1 MAGVREN
8 QDGSAVPVVEAA
20 LAHACESVDLGAFW
34 GMDEEGALGQ
44 AADLDRLPGGHE
56 LPLAG
61 TTVAVKDLFDL
72 AGVPTTAG
80 LAGERAAA
88 DTDAGLV
95 RRLRSAGA
103 VPIGKTAMDPLGLTT
118 GGQAAG
124 FPTCFNPVDSSL
136 SPGGSS
142 SGSAVA
148 VAAGITS
155 AGLGTDTAGSLRIPA
170 AYCGI
175 VALKPALGRL
185 RRSGMVEV
193 MGRWDLPGAMAPTV
207 PACISVFEV
216 LSGRPRQRP
225 GRGHLRIGLLSDL
238 FAGSDPEVR
247 ACCEQAAWRLGA
259 DFKLEPVELG
269 WDAKGFG
276 LVLACEFEAL
286 WGERVDHDP
295 ERFPGLAAEMVS
307 SARKAGPAGFAAVS
321 SALAGER
328 DRVGRRLGGFD
339 AFLSPTVPVPAPDRE
354 QESVAVSTRFTR
366 IFSALGWPALS
377 LPAGEARGRPIGI
390 QVSALPS
397 RFDEMLEVAVE
408 LELALA

>member
-1 MAGVREN
+1 MAGGEAN
-8 QDGSAVPVVEAA
+8 EGGSAVQAVEAA
-20 LAHACESVDLGAFW
+20 LARAREGADLGAFW
-34 GMDEEGALGQ
+34 AMDEDGALGQ
-44 AADLDRLPGGHE
+44 AVDLDRRPPHHE
-56 LPLAG
+56 LQLAG

-72 AGVPTTAG
+72 AGLATTAG
-80 LAGERAAA
+80 LAGEQATAG
-88 DTDAGLV
+88 TDAGLV

-124 FPTCFNPVDSSL
+124 FPACLNPVDASL

-148 VAAGITS
+148 VAAGITA

-193 MGRWDLPGAMAPTV
+193 MGRWDLPGVMAPTV

-216 LSGRPRQRP
+216 LSGRPWQRP
-225 GRGHLRIGLLSDL
+225 VSAPLRIGLLSDL
-238 FAGSDPEVR
+238 LAGSDSGVR
-247 ACCEQAAWRLGA
+247 ACCEQAAARLGT
-259 DFKLEPVELG
+259 DFKLEPVELN

-286 WGERVDHDP
+286 WGERVDRDP
-295 ERFPGLAAEMVS
+295 ERFPELAAEMVR

-321 SALAGER
+321 SALIGER
-328 DRVGRRLGGFD
+328 DRVERRLGGFD

-354 QESVAVSTRFTR
+354 QESVAESTRFTR

-377 LPAGEARGRPIGI
+377 LPAGEAGGRPIGI

-408 LELALA
+408 LELTPA